1 MIVSLDWGFNEQLA
15 FLTDG
20 PKLYEPVWALGHRIP
35 AGTPLVKN
43 PSSLY
48 LVHPHEYAVAPES
61 APYSYFAENGNDD
74 AEIQPYFDRQ
84 GQVAFY
90 TIRFRPQ

>member
-1 MIVSLDWGFNEQLA
+1 VSLDWGFNEQLA
-15 FLTDG
+15 FLTNG
-20 PKLYEPVWALGHRIP
+20 PKLYEPVWALGHSIP
-35 AGTPLVKN
+35 AGAPLVKD

-74 AEIQPYFDRQ
+74 AEIQPYLDRQ

>member
-1 MIVSLDWGFNEQLA
+1 MSLDWGFNEQLA
-15 FLTDG
+15 FLTNG
-20 PKLYEPVWALGHRIP
+20 PELYEPVWALGHSIP

-43 PSSLY
+43 PGSLY

-61 APYSYFAENGNDD
+61 APYSYFAENGDDD

>member
-1 MIVSLDWGFNEQLA
+1 VYLF
-15 FLTDG
+15 F
-20 PKLYEPVWALGHRIP
+20 PVQCEFI
-35 AGTPLVKN
+35 TPC
-43 PSSLY
+43 S
-48 LVHPHEYAVAPES
+48 HPHEYTVAPES